1 MSRETMAEDLD
12 LSKQSILNILKGLI
26 SRGLVIKH
34 EKTSHLRCSGDF
46 KKMLDD
52 YKEFGYNNDHFT
64 IGKESLPNGSKK
76 FTSSGNESLPNNT
89 INNKRTFIIPTASEV
104 ISYGKEIG
112 FQIDGEYFCDHY
124 EARGWKLTSG
134 MMKDWKAT
142 VRTWKRNQGKFDTK
156 PNQTID
162 SRNVKIR
169 PL

>member
-1 MSRETMAEDLD
+1 MSRETMADDLD

-52 YKEFGYNNDHFT
+52 YKEIGYNNDHFT
-64 IGKESLPNGSKK
+64 IGKESLPDQSKK
-76 FTSSGNESLPNNT
+76 FTLSGKESLPNNT

-104 ISYGKEIG
+104 SSYGKEIG

-142 VRTWKRNQGKFDTK
+142 VRTWKRNQGKFNNTNQQISQNTK
-156 PNQTID
+156 I
-162 SRNVKIR
+162 SLK
-169 PL
+169 